1 MKNVVIVG
9 ASRTP
14 MGGFHGE
21 LSQVSATDLG
31 GAAIKGAID
40 DAKLNLSDVNEVIM
54 GNVLSAGLGQAPAR
68 QASFKAG
75 LTEDVPAVT
84 LNKMCGSGLKSVIY
98 AHDQVKAGT
107 SDLVAA
113 GGMESMTN
121 APYLAPKMRSGAKVG
136 HQQMYDHMFLD
147 GLEDVYDP
155 GRLMGTFAEDTA
167 ELFQFTREQQDE
179 YALGSLQNAL
189 KAQKNNAFDR
199 EISPVTVKTR
209 KGEHTISEDEQPK
222 NAQPEKIPNL
232 RPAFRKDGTVTAAN
246 SSSISDGAAA
256 LIISSED
263 KASELSLRVRAKI
276 LGHTVHAQKPGL
288 FTTAPIPAAK
298 KLLKNIGWSS
308 EEVDLWEVNEAF
320 AVVPMGFMKELNIP
334 REKINVNGGACAL
347 GHPIGASGA
356 RILVTLLN
364 ALEKRALRKGVAA
377 ICLGGGEGLA
387 IAIERP

>member
-1 MKNVVIVG
+1 MKKVVIVG

-21 LSQVSATDLG
+21 LSQATASELG
-31 GAAIKGAID
+31 GAAIKGAIKNAGVKNESID
-40 DAKLNLSDVNEVIM
+40 EVIM
-54 GNVLSAGLGQAPAR
+54 GNVLSAGQGQAPAR
-68 QASFKAG
+68 QASFNAG
-75 LTEDVPAVT
+75 LSESVPAVT

-98 AHDQVKAGT
+98 AHDQIKAGT
-107 SDLVAA
+107 SELVAA

-121 APYLAPKMRSGAKVG
+121 APYLSPKMRSGARVG

-147 GLEDVYDP
+147 GLEDAYEP
-155 GRLMGTFAEDTA
+155 GRLMGTYAEDTA

-179 YALGSLQNAL
+179 YAIGSLNNAL
-189 KAQKNNAFDR
+189 SAQKEDAFDR
-199 EISPVTVKTR
+199 EITPVTIKTR
-209 KGEHTISEDEQPK
+209 KGELIIKDDEQPK

-232 RPAFRKDGTVTAAN
+232 KPAFKKDGTVTAAN

-256 LIISSED
+256 LLISSEER
-263 KASELSLRVRAKI
+263 AGELSLPVRATI
-276 LGHTVHAQKPGL
+276 LGHTVHAHQPGM

-298 KLLKNIGWSS
+298 KLLEKIGWSTN
-308 EEVDLWEVNEAF
+308 EVDLWEVNEAF

-364 ALEKRALRKGVAA
+364 ALEKRNLKKGVAA

-387 IAIERP
+387 MAIERP

>member
-167 ELFQFTREQQDE
+167 ELFQFTREQQDD

-189 KAQKNNAFDR
+189 EAQRNNSFDR
-199 EISPVTVKTR
+199 EIAPVTVKTR

-222 NAQPEKIPNL
+222 NAQPEKIPSL

-263 KASELSLRVRAKI
+263 KASELSLQVRAKI

-298 KLLKNIGWSS
+298 KLLENIGWSS

-364 ALEKRALRKGVAA
+364 ALEKRALKKGVAA

-387 IAIERP
+387 IAIELP